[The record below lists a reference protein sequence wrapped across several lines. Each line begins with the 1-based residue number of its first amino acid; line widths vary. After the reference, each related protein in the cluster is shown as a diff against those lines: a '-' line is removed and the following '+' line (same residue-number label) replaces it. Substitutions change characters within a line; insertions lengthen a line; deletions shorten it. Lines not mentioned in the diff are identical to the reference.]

1 MRPIIGCHLAVLI
14 IIHGG
19 FLVDYTQGR
28 DLISENLEN
37 ENGLKYIRR
46 KRNSRTHAAPE
57 FTKYHVIHP
66 KVYHTVKKHEIDLKQ
81 ANQKKKSQKDAQIQD
96 LNDLT
101 LKFQSEGQNFVV
113 DLHLNHQLIPD
124 GYFQKYHKEVGA
136 IIRIDIYNFR

>member
-1 MRPIIGCHLAVLI
+1 M
-14 IIHGG
+14 
-19 FLVDYTQGR
+19 
-28 DLISENLEN
+28 
-37 ENGLKYIRR
+37 
-46 KRNSRTHAAPE
+46 
-57 FTKYHVIHP
+57 
-66 KVYHTVKKHEIDLKQ
+66 KQ

-136 IIRIDIYNFR
+136 IIRIDIYNFMIMCSAEVVLLLVIFLIYLHIEVMNKPY

>member
-19 FLVDYTQGR
+19 FLVDCTQGR

-101 LKFQSEGQNFVV
+101 LKFQSEGQNFII

-124 GYFQKYHKEVGA
+124 GYFQKYHKEVRA
-136 IIRIDIYNFR
+136 ILRLNIYNFR